1 MDSEK
6 YKKIVKILGVVVVL
20 LALWLVKVKFFNN
33 STLITITGEGKVSAQ
48 PEIVKFTI
56 GLINSSDSAINAL
69 NDNNRIKNDAIN
81 VIKSIGGVWEKD
93 IVVSY
98 PRVIPPT
105 AGVSNTYQAVNTID
119 VTLNDIKKFD
129 DLVNVLY
136 SSGIRSISN
145 IVFTTQNSEILE
157 KEVVAQAIENAKAR
171 VKEVAK
177 STGKRVGRMVT
188 IQTTEVGVAGALT
201 GKTQSQ
207 EGSQSTMTSPSQIE
221 IVRQASIV
229 FELKPFFSL

>member
-1 MDSEK
+1 MMDSER
-6 YKKIVKILGVVVVL
+6 YQKIVRILAVVVII
-20 LALWLVKVKFFNN
+20 LAVWLIKVKVFSN

-48 PEIVKFTI
+48 PEIVKFTV

-69 NDNNRIKNDAIN
+69 NENNRLKNDTIN
-81 VIKSIGGVWEKD
+81 VIKNIGGVWEKD

-105 AGVSNTYQAVNTID
+105 AGVSNVYQAVNTID
-119 VTLNDIKKFD
+119 ITLNDIKKFD

-136 SSGIRSISN
+136 TSGVRSISN

-188 IQTTEVGVAGALT
+188 IQTTEVGAAGALT

-207 EGSQSTMTSPSQIE
+207 ESGQFMTSPSQIE

-229 FELKPFFSL
+229 FELKPWYSL